1 MISSDQFFPP
11 GQRIA
16 SWFRL
21 NRRSDS
27 VSDLFFELA
36 ERGMPCGT
44 DEQIL
49 TWLEKRDE
57 EGDLEAT
64 TVLANIYATGKVRP
78 LQMDRGAALYR
89 KAADGGIACAQ
100 YWLGIC
106 YEMGE
111 GVPGST
117 RKAAAW
123 YRKAAE
129 QGDMPACVRLGLMYR
144 CGNGVPRSSEEAV
157 RWLTVATDKGYVPAC
172 CILAEMYEQ
181 GDGVPRSKEM
191 AYEWYR
197 KAADNA
203 GEELT
208 RELIL
213 EKIRK
218 IKDAGRYARER
229 RALQTTAS
237 KAFLCLLRKYSS
249 GSWNGPSITRSHP
262 LGKPSSSVDTVKG
275 VRDEKSERVMPSN
288 FRSSL
293 NLR

>member
-1 MISSDQFFPP
+1 MSDDQFFPP

-36 ERGMPCGT
+36 DKGMPLGA
-44 DEQIL
+44 DKQIL
-49 TWLEKRDE
+49 SWLEERDE
-57 EGDLEAT
+57 SGDLEAT
-64 TVLANIYATGKVRP
+64 TVLAKIYATGIVRP
-78 LQMDRGAALYR
+78 GHMDMAAALYR
-89 KAADGGIACAQ
+89 KAADGDVACAQ

-157 RWLTVATDKGYVPAC
+157 RRLTAAADRGYVPAC

-191 AYEWYR
+191 ACEWYR

-203 GEELT
+203 GEEIT
-208 RELIL
+208 RELI
-213 EKIRK
+213 
-218 IKDAGRYARER
+218 
-229 RALQTTAS
+229 
-237 KAFLCLLRKYSS
+237 
-249 GSWNGPSITRSHP
+249 
-262 LGKPSSSVDTVKG
+262 
-275 VRDEKSERVMPSN
+275 
-288 FRSSL
+288 
-293 NLR
+293 